1 MLIEEI
7 INEWF
12 GYKGIV
18 SDIMEKYRVKIKKK
32 TIFKTNIIISI
43 LLFFILLIIYQLRFN
58 FFKNMLYDNVKI
70 IFESLSVLFLIVFI
84 SLKKFIENQKI
95 NSENKFWF
103 YIFLMMTMIAS
114 YPLRYQIKFMKIK
127 IFQLLILA
135 LIITLI
141 FFMKK
146 VHKKKLLDRST
157 WNRGTLETLLN
168 WDTLVVFF
176 IVIIGLK
183 FFVLFVFLFQIYL
196 IATYEYEDKNEKK
209 SLKWWIYIMFITI
222 IPFGGWEIPIIV
234 ILFKLLYRKYEEYKE
249 SNKKNTSIEKYK
261 IFTFNYIFEDF
272 YKNNNKIYNCILEK
286 TSYIYIGWIYFQ
298 ISNCWF
304 KLVSIVDSKYD
315 INYTKVTLFIILY
328 LIFVI
333 FLNKLFSKIKIK
345 NNNVYIIFYIIIILW
360 YYWIIKKN
368 IQRLL
373 FFIFLNILI
382 FIVYFFISF
391 IKSSTRKE
399 VLKKN
404 MQVRENVLMNI
415 INNFENNN
423 DNEYKIEI
431 LKSLSLEVNK
441 KIVFLRVVKW
451 GFIIYILFQIISRY
465 LYKYFTFE
473 TLSLFEELIKKFFSI
488 QFSPEKIF
496 NESIIFLLF
505 VMGMFI
511 VSQIIE
517 KLLPYKLM
525 ELIYLNETINN
536 LLLKEQKKGL
546 KNVKKI

>member
-1 MLIEEI
+1 MIVVI
-7 INEWF
+7 I
-12 GYKGIV
+12 
-18 SDIMEKYRVKIKKK
+18 
-32 TIFKTNIIISI
+32 
-43 LLFFILLIIYQLRFN
+43 FIYS
-58 FFKNMLYDNVKI
+58 FFKSKLP
-70 IFESLSVLFLIVFI
+70 LL
-84 SLKKFIENQKI
+84 
-95 NSENKFWF
+95 
-103 YIFLMMTMIAS
+103 AS
-114 YPLRYQIKFMKIK
+114 
-127 IFQLLILA
+127 
-135 LIITLI
+135 
-141 FFMKK
+141 
-146 VHKKKLLDRST
+146 
-157 WNRGTLETLLN
+157 
-168 WDTLVVFF
+168 
-176 IVIIGLK
+176 
-183 FFVLFVFLFQIYL
+183 LFVFLYFIIPVAGFEYYNSKNFQIIVL
-196 IATYEYEDKNEKK
+196 
-209 SLKWWIYIMFITI
+209 WIFITLI
-222 IPFGGWEIPIIV
+222 IIGCFYLPVINWEIPIIF
-234 ILFKLLYRKYEEYKE
+234 ILFGILYRKYQ
-249 SNKKNTSIEKYK
+249 KYK
-261 IFTFNYIFEDF
+261 KTKKTNETSDKVNTEIKKYKLITFNYICEDF
-272 YKNNNKIYNCILEK
+272 CKNNKKIYMILK
-286 TSYIYIGWIYFQ
+286 ITGHIYF
-298 ISNCWF
+298 CWMYFQLINYLF
-304 KLVSIVDSKYD
+304 KLFSILKKNGKDYTE
-315 INYTKVTLFIILY
+315 INYPKITGFIILY
-328 LIFVI
+328 LIFLI
-333 FLNKLFSKIKIK
+333 FLNKFFSKIKNKSNI
-345 NNNVYIIFYIIIILW
+345 VYILFCIITIGW
-360 YYWIIKKN
+360 YYWIIRKN
-368 IQRLL
+368 VQRLL